1 MIQALII
8 NYIISSLE
16 NGVLKRVLISA
27 LRNLATKS
35 TNTIDDSIVDL
46 IENALDNK
54 EIDGAVNQA
63 ITQALD
69 KVK

>member
-27 LRNLATKS
+27 LRNLAAKS

-54 EIDGAVNQA
+54 EIDGAVKQA

>member
-27 LRNLATKS
+27 LRNLAAKS